1 MLKIGLTG
9 NIGSGKSYIGKL
21 FSALGIPVYNSDGKA
36 RLMMD
41 QNSLLMKRIKES
53 FGEKMYPDGLLDTQA
68 LAAIAFESKSK
79 IELLNSLVHPFVRD
93 DFEKWCRQQ
102 QDKPYAIIESAIV
115 FESGFNKMLDKV
127 ITVTAPQNL
136 RMERVKQRDG
146 MTEEKFHARQQY
158 QLTEEVK
165 AAQSDF
171 VIRNDGF
178 HPLLKQIT
186 DIDSVIR
193 NIA

>member
-21 FSALGIPVYNSDGKA
+21 FSALGIPVYNSDSKA

-41 QNSLLMKRIKES
+41 QNTLLMKRIKES

-93 DFEKWCRQQ
+93 DFEKWCSQQ

-127 ITVTAPQNL
+127 ITVTAPKNL